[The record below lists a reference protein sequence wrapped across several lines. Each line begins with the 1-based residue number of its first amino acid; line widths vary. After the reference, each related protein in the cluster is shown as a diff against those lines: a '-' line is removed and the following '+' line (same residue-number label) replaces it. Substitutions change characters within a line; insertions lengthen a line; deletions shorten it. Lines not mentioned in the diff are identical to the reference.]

1 MTAQTDTERNT
12 GRADA
17 SYRFFDGFTRT
28 MLGTMFVLLVGIFIS
43 GNYMSAHKLTGAG
56 TDDKVNN
63 LAAAT
68 IHGSHHPFVNL
79 PGDAELGAFSV
90 ANFFAGLIVGY
101 HWVRL
106 FGTKEAPP
114 RPEKKEQRGSVPL

>member
-1 MTAQTDTERNT
+1 MGEEQTPRQD
-12 GRADA
+12 DS

-28 MLGTMFVLLVGIFIS
+28 MLATMFVLLVAIFIS
-43 GNYMSAHKLTGAG
+43 GHYMSTHKMTGIG

-68 IHGSHHPFVNL
+68 AHGQHHPFAQL

-106 FGTKEAPP
+106 FGARTPQ
-114 RPEKKEQRGSVPL
+114 RPQDKKE

>member
-1 MTAQTDTERNT
+1 MGEDQAPRQN
-12 GRADA
+12 G
-17 SYRFFDGFTRT
+17 SSLRFFDGFTRT
-28 MLGTMFVLLVGIFIS
+28 MLATMFVILVAIFIS
-43 GNYMSAHKLTGAG
+43 GTYMSTHKMSGGG

-68 IHGSHHPFVNL
+68 AHGQHHPFVQL

-106 FGTKEAPP
+106 FGTRTPQ
-114 RPEKKEQRGSVPL
+114 RPEDKKD